1 MDALLLAPLVSTIV
15 VNVDFFY
22 VNIFESSLHEL
33 DQGHASAKADFKRIV
48 EAHEERGK
56 KS

>member
-1 MDALLLAPLVSTIV
+1 MYT
-15 VNVDFFY
+15 
-22 VNIFESSLHEL
+22 NIFESSLHEL
-33 DQGHASAKADFKRIV
+33 DQGHESAKADFKRIV